1 MYNDLYGGAGEEKN
15 PVALTSSNPDSQ
27 IRIDERIAVGLAAL
41 GRPAYINLGR
51 SEVLPPGREVE
62 AMRAAT
68 YDVLDDAYRAGVR
81 WIDVARSYGLS
92 EDFLG
97 GWLADRAHPDVT
109 VSSKWGYRYVGGW
122 QLDAEVHEVKE
133 HTAERFAGQWAET
146 VELLGKSVSLY
157 QVHSLTVD
165 SPLFTDDR
173 LIGAL
178 AELAAAGVLVGF
190 STSGPAQ
197 ADAIRRAFDLEVSG
211 VPVFSAVQS
220 TWNLLEPSAG
230 PALAEARAAG
240 KRVLVKETV
249 ANGRLV
255 VEPPVALARIAQE
268 HGAGPDA
275 VAIAAVLAQDW
286 RPVAVIGPSSTAQLA
301 ENLLAVR
308 VKLSGGELGEL
319 LALAEEPAAYWR
331 HRSCLGWY

>member
-1 MYNDLYGGAGEEKN
+1 M
-15 PVALTSSNPDSQ
+15 TDSE
-27 IRIDERIAVGLAAL
+27 IGDRIAVGLAAL

-51 SEVLPPGREVE
+51 VDALPPGREFE

-81 WIDVARSYGLS
+81 WIDVARSYGSS
-92 EDFLG
+92 EEFLA
-97 GWLADRAHPDVT
+97 GWLADRAHRDVT
-109 VSSKWGYRYVGGW
+109 VSSKWGYRYVGEW
-122 QLDAEVHEVKE
+122 KLDADVHEVKE
-133 HTAERFAGQWAET
+133 HTAARFAEQWAET
-146 VELLGKSVSLY
+146 VDLLGKAVSLY

-165 SPLFTDDR
+165 SPLFTDER

-178 AELAAAGVLVGF
+178 AELAADGVPVGF

-197 ADAIRRAFDLEVSG
+197 ADAIRRAFELEVAG
-211 VPVFSAVQS
+211 TPVFSAVQS

-240 KRVLVKETV
+240 KQVLVKETV

-255 VEPPVALARIAQE
+255 VEPPAVLARIARE

-301 ENLLAVR
+301 ENLVAAKAKLTADELSELA
-308 VKLSGGELGEL
+308 
-319 LALAEEPAAYWR
+319 ALAEEPVAYWR
-331 HRSCLGWY
+331 HRSCLGWH